1 MNSAALSLMLRGGH
15 LAQFS
20 GKAKFLPALQVV
32 YTIQSRYYV
41 FVYSMLVRLSFEKM
55 HFLAP
60 AGPFNI
66 CYTSDFFR

>member
-32 YTIQSRYYV
+32 YT
-41 FVYSMLVRLSFEKM
+41 
-55 HFLAP
+55 
-60 AGPFNI
+60 
-66 CYTSDFFR
+66 YTITLLCFCVLHVGEAQF